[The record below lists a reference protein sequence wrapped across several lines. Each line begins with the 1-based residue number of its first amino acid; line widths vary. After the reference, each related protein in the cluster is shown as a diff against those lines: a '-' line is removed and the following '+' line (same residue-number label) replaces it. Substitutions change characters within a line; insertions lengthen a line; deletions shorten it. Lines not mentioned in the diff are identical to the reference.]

1 MVSEDNVRKV
11 VEDLVLDRFPGA
23 KILSVSIS
31 EDLDYEDDLVLRVK
45 VVFDPESDKL
55 DAGVTSGFLRYLR
68 PKLSDIG
75 VKAFPVMSFVS
86 GRDNGAA
93 A

>member
-1 MVSEDNVRKV
+1 MVSEDSIREI
-11 VEDLVLDRFPGA
+11 VEELVSDRFPGS

-31 EDLDYEDDLVLRVK
+31 EDVDYEDDVVLRVR
-45 VVFDPESDKL
+45 VVFDPDSDKL
-55 DAGVTSGFLRYLR
+55 DAGATSGFLRYLR

-75 VKAFPVMSFVS
+75 IRAFPVMSFVS
-86 GRDNGAA
+86 GRDSGAA